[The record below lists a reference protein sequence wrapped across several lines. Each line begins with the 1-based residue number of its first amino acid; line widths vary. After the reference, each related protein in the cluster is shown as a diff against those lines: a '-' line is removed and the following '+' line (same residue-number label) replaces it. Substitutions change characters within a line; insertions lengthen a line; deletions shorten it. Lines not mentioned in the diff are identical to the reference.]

1 MYLHRLFLV
10 FSCAHPIF
18 RHVIIHSFLFCFA
31 FKPHKFFITFYTLFE
46 HFLPHQISSIKFDH
60 SFVYIG
66 MLSSLVNLIHHVLTL
81 FICFCLCFCLFAF
94 AFDYQLLF
102 S

>member
-46 HFLPHQISSIKFDH
+46 HFYHTKYPQL
-60 SFVYIG
+60 
-66 MLSSLVNLIHHVLTL
+66 NLTTP
-81 FICFCLCFCLFAF
+81 LCT
-94 AFDYQLLF
+94 
-102 S
+102 